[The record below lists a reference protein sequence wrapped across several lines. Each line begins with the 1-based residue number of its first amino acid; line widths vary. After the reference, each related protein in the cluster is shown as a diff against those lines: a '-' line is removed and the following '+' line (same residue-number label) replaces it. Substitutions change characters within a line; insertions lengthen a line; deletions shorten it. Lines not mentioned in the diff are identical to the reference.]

1 MDLSDL
7 TIEIAHGRTVA
18 QTARFLCRDKD
29 EVRDKMKKL
38 G

>member
-1 MDLSDL
+1 MDISDL
-7 TIEIAHGRTVA
+7 TDEIAHGRTVT